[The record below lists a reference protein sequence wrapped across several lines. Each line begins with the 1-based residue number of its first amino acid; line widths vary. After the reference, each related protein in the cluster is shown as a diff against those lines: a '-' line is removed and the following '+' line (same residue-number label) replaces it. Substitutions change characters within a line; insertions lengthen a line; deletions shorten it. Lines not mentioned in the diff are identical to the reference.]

1 MLSLPPHQMLFSR
14 LLADLDMLE
23 SHKEAFAVQI
33 AQCEAVAAL
42 AGQNHPS
49 VVLPHIKLWKAQYL
63 ELRHRYS
70 FVDLE
75 GPRRVGSLCTPATSD
90 ARAGTEAYCILHHKC
105 NMYWLGYVFL
115 HSLWNSEPTAL
126 FMRCCV

>member
-49 VVLPHIKLWKAQYL
+49 VVLPHIKSLGGAVYGAEPYIFVCRLGGSDKGAEVCVRSQQVTGL
-63 ELRHRYS
+63 LGLRHIA
-70 FVDLE
+70 FCIT
-75 GPRRVGSLCTPATSD
+75 GATCS
-90 ARAGTEAYCILHHKC
+90 G
-105 NMYWLGYVFL
+105 
-115 HSLWNSEPTAL
+115 
-126 FMRCCV
+126 